1 MKHLHH
7 FLPFVFFI
15 VLIVAII
22 KAYMGKIAN
31 PKKDGLLTVTLI
43 LAHTQLLLGLYLLMN
58 FISVAGI
65 HMGEAANRFI
75 TVEHP
80 ITMLIGVILIT
91 IGKVKAKKT
100 IAAIKKP
107 SKVIKKVTSTEKK
120 VKKPIKISKNY
131 IPKDTE
137 KYMCDKH
144 LSFFKIKLTE
154 WKKEL
159 VKANNEALYH
169 GSMDDNS
176 VSADIVDQASSYT
189 DKTVEMKAI
198 NRQIKLISKIDQ
210 ALIRIKDK
218 TFGFCAETAEPI
230 GIKRLMARPVAHL
243 CIAAQEK
250 HEKDEKVY
258 ADD

>member
-1 MKHLHH
+1 MPKITK
-7 FLPFVFFI
+7 LP
-15 VLIVAII
+15 
-22 KAYMGKIAN
+22 
-31 PKKDGLLTVTLI
+31 
-43 LAHTQLLLGLYLLMN
+43 
-58 FISVAGI
+58 
-65 HMGEAANRFI
+65 
-75 TVEHP
+75 
-80 ITMLIGVILIT
+80 
-91 IGKVKAKKT
+91 AKKT
-100 IAAIKKP
+100 SVKT
-107 SKVIKKVTSTEKK
+107 KKVTTAIQKPVKSIKK
-120 VKKPIKISKNY
+120 IAATVKKSKTPIKISKNY
-131 IPKDTE
+131 IPNDNE

-189 DKTVEMKAI
+189 DKAVEMKAI

-210 ALIRIKDK
+210 TLLRVKDG

-230 GIKRLMARPVAHL
+230 GLKRLMARPVAHL

-250 HEKDEKVY
+250 HEKEEKVY

>member
-1 MKHLHH
+1 M
-7 FLPFVFFI
+7 P
-15 VLIVAII
+15 
-22 KAYMGKIAN
+22 KIT
-31 PKKDGLLTVTLI
+31 KT
-43 LAHTQLLLGLYLLMN
+43 
-58 FISVAGI
+58 S
-65 HMGEAANRFI
+65 
-75 TVEHP
+75 
-80 ITMLIGVILIT
+80 
-91 IGKVKAKKT
+91 AKKT
-100 IAAIKKP
+100 LIKPKKVTAGIKKP
-107 SKVIKKVTSTEKK
+107 TARIKKPTAGIKKPTPTIKKITTTEKK
-120 VKKPIKISKNY
+120 IKAPIKISKTY
-131 IPKDTE
+131 TPKDTE

-189 DKTVEMKAI
+189 DKAVEMKAI

-210 ALIRIKDK
+210 ALLRVKDG
-218 TFGFCAETAEPI
+218 TFGFCAETADPI
-230 GIKRLMARPVAHL
+230 GLKRLMARPVAHL

-250 HEKDEKVY
+250 HEKEEKVY